1 MMQGP
6 TATYATTGRIEA
18 LDGIR
23 GVAILL
29 VMLHHYAQTL
39 TPVTLIDRLVM
50 GTARTGWVGVDLF
63 FVLSGFLITG
73 ILYDTRHARNY
84 FQSFYARRFLRIFP
98 AYYAALAGFFVV
110 LPLVG
115 SDALGSTAANWPWFW
130 AYASNYLTIK
140 SGFPSRY
147 VQHFWSLAIE
157 EQFYLVWP
165 FMVVLVYRRRSLILL
180 SAAVIVAAAALRGVL
195 YRHGLGTMAN
205 YVNTL
210 TRADA
215 LAMGAIVALLVRNP
229 IDAGRLKRYAVWIAL
244 VAAPFGVLVVTQG
257 SGRPAWMRWGLPQQ
271 ILGYSIVA
279 ATFAATLA
287 LCVTSSPRSFLN
299 RFFGRSP
306 LRFMGRYSYG
316 IYLIHLP
323 LDTAARSLHVHVA
336 TLAQYLGGITPALFA
351 YAILAGGTTV
361 ILALLSWHVLERPFL
376 LLKRHFE
383 PKDAATPTLLV
394 ASAWKGTPSL

>member
-1 MMQGP
+1 MQGP
-6 TATYATTGRIEA
+6 TAAYATNDRIEA

-39 TPVTLIDRLVM
+39 TPVSLIDRLVL
-50 GTARTGWVGVDLF
+50 GTTRVGWVGVDLF

-84 FQSFYARRFLRIFP
+84 FQSFYARRVLRIFP
-98 AYYAALAGFFVV
+98 VYYAALAGFFVV

-115 SDALGSTAANWPWFW
+115 SDAIGGTAANWPWFW
-130 AYASNYLTIK
+130 AYASNYLTITI
-140 SGFPSRY
+140 GFPSRY

-165 FMVVLVYRRRSLILL
+165 FMVVLLYRRRSLILL
-180 SAAVIVAAAALRGVL
+180 SAAVIVAAAALRGAL
-195 YRHGLGTMAN
+195 YRHGLGNIAN
-205 YVNTL
+205 YHNTL

-215 LAMGAIVALLVRNP
+215 LAMGAIVALLVRDP
-229 IDAGRLKRYAVWIAL
+229 IDAGRLRRSAVWIAI
-244 VAAPFGVLVVTQG
+244 VAAPLGVLVVTQG
-257 SGRPAWMRWGLPQQ
+257 GGRPAWMRWGLPQE

-287 LCVTSSPRSFLN
+287 LCVTGSPRSFLN
-299 RFFGRSP
+299 RLFGTSP

-316 IYLIHLP
+316 IYVIHLP
-323 LDTAARSLHVHVA
+323 LDTAARNLHVHVA
-336 TLAQYLGGITPALFA
+336 TLAQYLGGITPALFV

-361 ILALLSWHVLERPFL
+361 ILALLSWHVLERRFL

-383 PKDAATPTLLV
+383 PEDAATPTLLV
-394 ASAWKGTPSL
+394 AST